1 MVWDPYQN
9 LLQPLLFEG
18 LKADPETVSRQLLAT
33 LAWIDRQQGW
43 LDPVRDQLHKT
54 CVYADPR
61 LEIQVAGIPFANP
74 VGLAAGFDK
83 DGIAAGMWPDL
94 GFGFAEL
101 GSVTALA
108 QPGNPRP
115 RLFRLRQ
122 DDAALNRMGFNNQGS
137 AALSTHLEELSQRQ
151 PRRIPIGINL
161 GKSKLT
167 ALPDAP
173 ADYLTSFRQ
182 LKDWADYFVVNVS
195 SPNTPGL
202 RDLQTSDNLSGIL
215 TALQQDNT
223 TGIPIWVKIAPD
235 LEWGQLDDIIAVAQ
249 TFSLAGL
256 IATNTTLSR
265 QGLKTQLVNGQSVDE
280 QAGGISGAPLRQR
293 STEVIR
299 YLYAQTQGSLPIIG
313 VGGIFSAT
321 DAWEKIT
328 AGASLVQVY
337 TGWIYEGPLMVK
349 RILKGLIAQLETYGL
364 TQIQDAVGLDQ
375 LKTPKIKD
383 KGNPP
388 FGY

>member
-1 MVWDPYQN
+1 MPWDPYRN

-18 LKADPETVSRQLLAT
+18 LKSDPETVSRQLLSS
-33 LAWIDRQQGW
+33 LAWIDRQQRW
-43 LDPVRDQLHKT
+43 LAPVRQQLHKT
-54 CVYADPR
+54 LAYTDPR
-61 LEIQVAGIPFANP
+61 LAMQVAGIPFANP

-83 DGIAAGMWPDL
+83 DGIAAGMWADF

-115 RLFRLRQ
+115 RLFRLSP
-122 DDAALNRMGFNNQGS
+122 DGAALNRMGFNNQGS
-137 AALSTHLEELSQRQ
+137 AALATRLAELSQRQ

-161 GKSKLT
+161 GKSKVT

-173 ADYLTSFRQ
+173 ADYLTSFRR

-202 RDLQTSDNLSGIL
+202 RDLQNSDNLSGIL
-215 TALQQDNT
+215 TALQEDNT

-265 QGLKTQLVNGQSVDE
+265 QGLKTRLVNGQSVDE
-280 QAGGISGAPLRQR
+280 QAGGISGAPLKHR

-313 VGGIFSAT
+313 VGGIFSAA

-349 RILKGLIAQLETYGL
+349 RILEGLIAQMESYDL
-364 TQIQDAVGLDQ
+364 TQIQDAVGLDHR
-375 LKTPKIKD
+375 KD
-383 KGNPP
+383 KGIPP
-388 FGY
+388 SL